1 MYTQIC
7 CFLLAKK
14 LEVEGYRNSLIGAGT
29 LNDALTLIE
38 AGKEQMQIQV
48 SIRLVVAINGE
59 LSKLSPLFNLQLQ
72 WCKRPTILIL

>member
-38 AGKEQMQIQV
+38 AGKEQM
-48 SIRLVVAINGE
+48 
-59 LSKLSPLFNLQLQ
+59 
-72 WCKRPTILIL
+72 